1 MTSAAVEFN
10 YTVRKW
16 WNNLGESYGY
26 HAFLVFCLES
36 GWLYLK
42 KVVMH
47 VEVSKYICKFTYI
60 FTQFRSEC
68 FMFCFEWY
76 TWRFII
82 LAIQFFPG
90 YIFCVFCRTAC
101 KDYHFDNYFWL
112 TSRSYFP
119 FTIAADHTTRLKFCT
134 KNKHIFYN
142 SQDSLHTKIHRHNRP
157 TLQISN
163 LSLAHFFFRLKVKL
177 LLVKV

>member
-1 MTSAAVEFN
+1 MSDNDEIILEKA
-10 YTVRKW
+10 TVIFF
-16 WNNLGESYGY
+16 
-26 HAFLVFCLES
+26 FLVFCLES

-47 VEVSKYICKFTYI
+47 VEVSKYTCKFTYI
-60 FTQFRSEC
+60 FTQFQSEC

-112 TSRSYFP
+112 TSRSYFS

-134 KNKHIFYN
+134 KNKHIFYT

-157 TLQISN
+157 TFQISN
-163 LSLAHFFFRLKVKL
+163 LSLPHFFFRLKVKL